1 MAKREKT
8 CYNGGKCK
16 LLGAILVEL
25 GQRIKDERTRLGL
38 SQRQLC
44 GDVITRNMLSQ
55 IENGAARPSMD
66 TLSYLAKQLGKSVSY
81 FLEEDTVTSPNQG
94 LMREARQSFAAGN
107 FEEAA
112 DLLEQY
118 LEPDEAF
125 DWEKEYLLALSQ
137 IAMAKEALKENRKP
151 YAREL
156 LIKALGAKTPYF
168 GPEQE
173 TVCRMLLAE
182 TGANSPMPDLTPVL
196 LCKARAA
203 LEQGEPQ
210 RAGEYLQAADSQ
222 DSQQWQ
228 LLRGETY
235 LALRQYEQA
244 AECFHK
250 VEKSAE
256 GQVDAQLEQCYIG
269 LEDYK
274 TAYLYA
280 CKQKK

>member
-1 MAKREKT
+1 M
-8 CYNGGKCK
+8 
-16 LLGAILVEL
+16 EL
-25 GQRIKDERTRLGL
+25 GQRIKKERTLLGL

-55 IENGAARPSMD
+55 IENGTARPSMD
-66 TLSYLAKQLGKSVSY
+66 TLSYLAKQLGKPVSY
-81 FLEEDTVTSPNQG
+81 FLEEETVTSPNQAR
-94 LMREARQSFAAGN
+94 MHEARQAFAASN
-107 FEEAA
+107 FEEVAA
-112 DLLEQY
+112 RLEQY
-118 LEPDEAF
+118 VESDEQF

-137 IAMAKEALKENRKP
+137 IAMARKALEENRKP

-156 LIKALGAKTPYF
+156 LNKALGVKTPYF

-182 TGANSPMPDLTPVL
+182 TGEDSPMPDLTPVL
-196 LCKARAA
+196 LCKARSA
-203 LEQGEPQ
+203 LGQGNPE

-222 DSQQWQ
+222 NETQWQ
-228 LLRGETY
+228 KLRGETY
-235 LALRQYEQA
+235 LALKQYEKA
-244 AECFHK
+244 AECFHE
-250 VEKSAE
+250 VEHSLQ
-256 GQVDAQLEQCYIG
+256 GQVDSKLEQCYIG

>member
-1 MAKREKT
+1 M
-8 CYNGGKCK
+8 
-16 LLGAILVEL
+16 EL
-25 GQRIKDERTRLGL
+25 GQRIKDARTRLGL

-66 TLSYLAKQLGKSVSY
+66 TLSYLAKQLGKPVSY

-94 LMREARQSFAAGN
+94 LMREARQAFAAGN
-107 FEEAA
+107 FEQVTA
-112 DLLEQY
+112 LLEQY
-118 LEPDEAF
+118 WGSDEQF
-125 DWEKEYLLALSQ
+125 DWEKEYLLALSR
-137 IAMAKEALKENRKP
+137 IAMAREALEANRKI

-156 LIKALGAKTPYF
+156 LNKALDAETPYF

-173 TVCRMLLAE
+173 AVCRLLLAKAGE
-182 TGANSPMPDLTPVL
+182 SCPIPDLTPAL
-196 LCKARAA
+196 ISKARAA
-203 LEQGEPQ
+203 LEYGDPE

-222 DSQQWQ
+222 DTAQWQ
-228 LLRGETY
+228 LLRGEVY
-235 LALRQYEQA
+235 LALKQYEKA
-244 AECFHK
+244 AACFHK
-250 VEKSAE
+250 VEKSE
-256 GQVDAQLEQCYIG
+256 EEQVDTQLEQCYLG

>member
-1 MAKREKT
+1 MGVNKN
-8 CYNGGKCK
+8 YWG
-16 LLGAILVEL
+16 ILVEL

-66 TLSYLAKQLGKSVSY
+66 TLSYLAKQLGKPVSF
-81 FLEEDTVTSPNQG
+81 FLEEDAVISPNQG
-94 LMREARQSFAAGN
+94 LMREARQTFATGKV
-107 FEEAA
+107 EEVIE
-112 DLLEQY
+112 LLEQY
-118 LEPDEAF
+118 LEPDEPF
-125 DWEKEYLLALSQ
+125 DWEKDYLLALSQ
-137 IAMAKEALKENRKP
+137 IAMAKKALEENRKP

-156 LIKALGAKTPYF
+156 LNKALETKTPYF
-168 GPEQE
+168 CPEQE

-182 TGANSPMPDLTPVL
+182 AGESCPMPDLTPAL
-196 LCKARAA
+196 MCKARAA
-203 LEQGEPQ
+203 LEQGDPQ

-228 LLRGETY
+228 LLRGEAY
-235 LALRQYEQA
+235 LALRQYEKA
-244 AECFHK
+244 AACFHK

>member
-1 MAKREKT
+1 M
-8 CYNGGKCK
+8 
-16 LLGAILVEL
+16 EL
-25 GQRIKDERTRLGL
+25 GQRIKDARTRLGL

-66 TLSYLAKQLGKSVSY
+66 TLSYLAKQLGKPVSY
-81 FLEEDTVTSPNQG
+81 FLEEDAVISPNQER
-94 LMREARQSFAAGN
+94 MRKARQAFATGN

-112 DLLEQY
+112 ALLEQY
-118 LEPDEAF
+118 LEPEEAF
-125 DWEKEYLLALSQ
+125 DWEMEYLLALSQ
-137 IAMAKEALKENRKP
+137 IAMARKALEENRKP

-156 LIKALGAKTPYF
+156 LNKALGTKTPYF

-182 TGANSPMPDLTPVL
+182 TGENCPMPDLTPAL
-196 LCKARAA
+196 ISKARAA
-203 LEQGEPQ
+203 LEQGNPE

-228 LLRGETY
+228 LLRGEVY

-256 GQVDAQLEQCYIG
+256 GQVDSQLEQCYLG